1 MKHAPHPTGLPLK
14 PEQTFFKDPATDRL
28 LAMVMTMA
36 AELHVARDRLSTLEM
51 VLEQAGILKEGQ
63 LDTFAPTADQAARL
77 TAERQAFANELMLQ
91 TLGTEMSLG
100 APVEGVDK
108 FDRD

>member
-14 PEQTFFKDPATDRL
+14 PEQTFFDDPATDRM
-28 LAMVMTMA
+28 LAMVMTLA

-51 VLEQAGILKEGQ
+51 VLEKAGILQPGQ
-63 LDTFAPTADQAARL
+63 LDTFSPTPEQAARL
-77 TAERQAFANELMLQ
+77 TAERQAFTHELMLQ

-100 APVEGVDK
+100 APEDGVDK

>member
-1 MKHAPHPTGLPLK
+1 MPYK
-14 PEQTFFKDPATDRL
+14 PEQTFFKDPAIDRV

-36 AELHVARDRLSTLEM
+36 AELHVARDRLATLEM
-51 VLEQAGILKEGQ
+51 VLETAGTLPKGA
-63 LDTFAPTADQAARL
+63 LDGFTPTPEQAAKL
-77 TAERQAFANELMLQ
+77 TAERQAFAQHLMLQ
-91 TLGTEMSLG
+91 TLGIEVSLG